1 MKYVLKATL
10 QIEIETELN
19 DEVEPSQETM
29 EFLVQQDLKDLGYG
43 CDEIKTVKFG
53 LLEVKE

>member
-1 MKYVLKATL
+1 MKYILKSTL

-29 EFLVQQDLKDLGYG
+29 EFLVQQDLKDLGYV
-43 CDEIKTVKFG
+43 CDEIKTMKF
-53 LLEVKE
+53 ERVEAKV